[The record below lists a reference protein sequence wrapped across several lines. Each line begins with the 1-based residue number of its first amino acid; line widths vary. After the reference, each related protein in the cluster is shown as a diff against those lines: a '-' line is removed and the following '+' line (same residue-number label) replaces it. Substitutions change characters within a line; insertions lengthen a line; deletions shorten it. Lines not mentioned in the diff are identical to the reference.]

1 MNLAEI
7 KNSSVSKRKL
17 FQVERAV
24 VREAVNIWFE
34 DKAFFDCNFAECVD
48 ITFRGRRIAVQFT
61 NRIGMLHGSPEATVN
76 EMMRGLILTMVTDQR
91 TGGLLNNHAAIIG
104 NILDVFVHRLKELW
118 EKKYIFQRLQSLE
131 LGFDIAFGLGREF
144 VEIKKARRYF
154 EDALLI
160 ASYSTAEETVSALAH
175 DMAETEALMQRE
187 SGVTFHIFMARPG
200 RASFISLPLGME
212 QTHYVPL
219 LGTHTLRCNI
229 LGELSAQESITSG
242 ILKID
247 APSNPRNFL
256 RHKGIDLDI
265 RERQLM
271 DKLRSVHDIGREAFS
286 EDEHTFLKLLYNEY
300 VMLAAFLLSSTRVAD
315 TLRLLIIFPRI
326 NIFRI
331 MHAHNPAI
339 PPEEPLTLGTLAAL
353 ADRLFPLDHLQTR
366 KKDRGSQRIPE
377 SVIQEKV
384 LQTVIALARFTLQ
397 NIYKPLSDIKRNLVY
412 YVQRDF
418 SDPTVLDRIKRLLDD
433 ISLYLKT
440 FNSIQRVMFTP
451 DGSRLDIAACL
462 ADTALQKQLPALDE
476 IVANIQAAEAE
487 QIKEVIV
494 TKMLDYLSFVTVRLE
509 QLGKVSSSYIKQEV
523 VKEMET
529 YTATILLQ
537 ARSYYKLV
545 QQTGLHRRA
554 S

>member
-7 KNSSVSKRKL
+7 KNSSLSKRKL

-24 VREAVNIWFE
+24 VREAINTWFE
-34 DKAFFDCNFAECVD
+34 EKAFFDRNFAEDVE
-48 ITFRGRRIAVQFT
+48 ITFRGRRIVVQFT
-61 NRIGMLHGSPEATVN
+61 NRSGMLHGSPEATVN

-91 TGGLLNNHAAIIG
+91 TGGLLTNHAAIIG

-131 LGFDIAFGLGREF
+131 LGFDIAFGLGRQF

-154 EDALLI
+154 EDALLV
-160 ASYSTAEETVSALAH
+160 ASLSSAEETISALAH
-175 DMAETEALMQRE
+175 DMAEAEALMQRE
-187 SGVTFHIFMARPG
+187 SGVTFHIFMAGPG

-229 LGELSAQESITSG
+229 LGELSAQENIAAG

-265 RERQLM
+265 REQQLM
-271 DKLRSVHDIGREAFS
+271 DKLRSVQDIGGDAFS
-286 EDEHTFLKLLYNEY
+286 RDECIFLKLLYNEY
-300 VMLAAFLLSSTRVAD
+300 VMLAAFLLSSSRVAE

-331 MHAHNPAI
+331 MHDHNPAI
-339 PPEEPLTLGTLAAL
+339 PPEEPLTLGDLGAL
-353 ADRLFPLDHLQTR
+353 ADRLFPLDYLRRR
-366 KKDRGSQRIPE
+366 KKGRRSQRIPE

-418 SDPTVLDRIKRLLDD
+418 ADPAVLDRIKHLLED
-433 ISLYLKT
+433 ISAYLKT
-440 FNSIQRVMFTP
+440 FNSIQRVVFTP
-451 DGSRLDIAACL
+451 DGRRLDIEACL
-462 ADTALQKQLPALDE
+462 AESAPQEERPALDE

-487 QIKEVIV
+487 QVKDVIV

-509 QLGKVSSSYIKQEV
+509 QLGKVSSNYIKQEV

-537 ARSYYKLV
+537 ARSYYKLM
-545 QQTGLHRRA
+545 QQTKG
-554 S
+554 SS